1 MSERTGDPAARG
13 SGRPDASAGSPVWHE
28 VSDAIWLA
36 AQMNAAALAADEGGP
51 AALRPPREAPGRS
64 AGGESSGA
72 DRAGPP
78 EGDGLDGPSRD
89 SPAGTGQATPPSATR
104 TPRAPGSGTSPSDGP
119 PDPWPRQATGLNGHA
134 GPARLL
140 LPVRRDPFAGVRPL
154 ADRRRLEQ
162 ALRPFKRAVE
172 SRRGEVEL
180 DAEAT
185 AVRAV
190 QDGLWLPQTRP
201 VPERW
206 LDLDVVVDD
215 GRLAALNRP
224 TTDRFIDCLGAV
236 GAFRMIRTHL
246 LDTDT
251 GETCPL
257 ALREPG
263 PLAAARPAEGL
274 TSRGRRDRRLIF
286 VLTDGIGDAWHSGAA
301 QRLLARWGRQA
312 PIVVINLLARRQWRR
327 TGLTTRPAKLYAAGP
342 AIANR
347 LYRARYPAA
356 PFGGDPGTGA
366 RHADGSHVHVP
377 VIELDPGQLA
387 GWAGFAAAR
396 RGDWYGAVAVCGAPP
411 ESTRAPD
418 TAETEEA
425 SSTDESATEIVRRF
439 RAAVSPTVYA
449 LAVHLA
455 AAPLNAPV
463 MRLVQRTMLPES
475 RPSDLVELVGSGLLH
490 RVGPEPG
497 PAADAR
503 DEVVFDFA
511 PGVRDELL
519 AGGRR
524 SDTTRVLTTVALHLG
539 DRIAGLRDLAG
550 MVTAPERGEMP
561 ELTRELVPFAV
572 PVLHVFR
579 ALAGPYLRPARALD
593 AKLHD
598 KVDHYYGKMQDR
610 QDRAAGEAGRT
621 GSMQSLDIA
630 ALDALTGPEDIVRAP
645 HLGVGVTV
653 RDIPEKVGRKA
664 DEPPPVWGNVP
675 PQNISF
681 TGREELLEQLHER
694 LSQGTTAVLPQALH
708 GMGGVGKSQ
717 IAIEYVYRHMADY
730 DVIWWI
736 RSERP
741 GQIQQDLAEL
751 AAELD
756 LPVSQEVNV
765 AVPAVR
771 EALRLGRPYR
781 NWLLV
786 FDNAEELPDV
796 RDFFPTNGPG
806 KILVTSRNQEWTKVA
821 NSLEVDVFAR
831 EESKALLRLRG
842 PELADAEADELAEVL
857 GDLPLAIAQAGV
869 WLAETGM
876 PVDEYLQLFR
886 EKHEKATEL
895 LADAALVANELPVAA
910 AWNVSLDRLRT
921 SDPAALQL
929 LQVCAFFAPE
939 PISLRMLSGA
949 RNVDGPRELIEA
961 LGDPVRRGRA
971 IRAINRYALARISHK
986 HNTIML
992 HRLVQR
998 VLVGQIPPGEAEELR
1013 RCGYQLMAN
1022 FDPRDPALPANWRRY
1037 ADLLPH
1043 VHYSGIVGFDDPWTR
1058 RLVLNEIDFLFQWGD
1073 HRGFLELAETAVKT
1087 WTETLGEGNEQVQE
1101 AMLHL
1106 GRALRLQGRFEEAYG
1121 HHVRVRDLRAEEH
1134 GADDERTIEAQR
1146 FVTADLRYLG
1156 QFQQALEYDK
1166 RSFEALRRM
1175 YGEDDPITLQQAH
1188 LYAISL
1194 RLNGD
1199 FRAACDLD
1207 RQTYRH
1213 LMNIFG
1219 ENHGR
1224 TLSSLAAIAVDEMEL
1239 GHFDVAR
1246 DLTRQ
1251 NAQRLE
1257 SAFGSS
1263 FAGLAESLTAFSVME
1278 RKAGDHERALDL
1290 STEALERYNER
1301 YGGYHPGSISAAL
1314 NHAVNLRQVGRLGDS
1329 IHLARVTAQ
1338 NFLRMFGPDH
1348 PNTPSAN
1355 INLAVALR
1363 LNGQLEEAKKLD
1375 ETALDVLA
1383 RVLGVDH
1390 PRSIVCAIN
1399 LASDHY
1405 AIGNVHEAMERDRE
1419 TLERAHRVLGE
1430 EHPTALACMFNLG
1443 LDLRAMGE
1451 EQEADVLA
1459 ARAIDGMRRVHG
1471 PQHAATTAAQEGVRA
1486 DCDIYPIPV

>member
-1 MSERTGDPAARG
+1 MIRICPIRAPVFGRALTTAGAACACG
-13 SGRPDASAGSPVWHE
+13 
-28 VSDAIWLA
+28 
-36 AQMNAAALAADEGGP
+36 
-51 AALRPPREAPGRS
+51 
-64 AGGESSGA
+64 
-72 DRAGPP
+72 
-78 EGDGLDGPSRD
+78 
-89 SPAGTGQATPPSATR
+89 
-104 TPRAPGSGTSPSDGP
+104 TPRAGAP
-119 PDPWPRQATGLNGHA
+119 PPATVNSWPAPAGGAPAPRRQPAPERNGHA
-134 GPARLL
+134 VPAPFLFS
-140 LPVRRDPFAGVRPL
+140 VRSDPFAGVRPL

-162 ALRPFKRAVE
+162 ALRPFKRAVA

-180 DAEAT
+180 DDEAT
-185 AVRAV
+185 ATRAA
-190 QDGLWLPQTRP
+190 QDELWLPQTRP
-201 VPERW
+201 VRERW

-224 TTDRFIDCLGAV
+224 TTDRFIDCLGSV
-236 GAFRMIRTHL
+236 GAFRTIRTHL
-246 LDTDT
+246 LDTDI
-251 GETCPL
+251 GETGTL

-263 PLAAARPAEGL
+263 PLATVHAAAGL
-274 TSRGRRDRRLIF
+274 ACRGGRDRRLIF
-286 VLTDGIGDAWHSGAA
+286 VLTDGIGDAWHTGAA
-301 QRLLARWGRQA
+301 QRLLAEWGRHA
-312 PIVVINLLARRQWRR
+312 PVVVINLLARRQWRR
-327 TGLTTRPAKLYAAGP
+327 TGLATRPAKLYAAGP
-342 AIANR
+342 AVANHR
-347 LYRARYPAA
+347 YRVRYPAT
-356 PFGGDPGTGA
+356 PFGGDPETAA
-366 RHADGSHVHVP
+366 RDADTAHVHVP
-377 VIELDPGQLA
+377 VIELHPGRLA
-387 GWAGFAAAR
+387 GWARFAAAHH
-396 RGDWYGAVAVCGAPP
+396 GGWYGAVAVCGAAVEAARPP
-411 ESTRAPD
+411 DPEDDGDAAP
-418 TAETEEA
+418 AA
-425 SSTDESATEIVRRF
+425 ESASEIVRRF

-463 MRLVQRTMLPES
+463 MRLVQRTMLPDS

-490 RVGPEPG
+490 RVGPDRG
-497 PAADAR
+497 AAAEAR

-519 AGGRR
+519 ASGRR
-524 SDTTRVLTTVALHLG
+524 SDTTRVLTTVARHLG
-539 DRIAGLRDLAG
+539 DRISGLHELAGL
-550 MVTAPERGEMP
+550 VTAPERGELP
-561 ELTRELVPFAV
+561 ELTAELVPFAM
-572 PVLHVFR
+572 PALHVFK
-579 ALAGPYLRPARALD
+579 ALAGPYLRPARELD
-593 AKLHD
+593 AKLNRNNYLD
-598 KVDHYYGKMQDR
+598 PDIDVRD
-610 QDRAAGEAGRT
+610 AGRT

-630 ALDALTGPEDIVRAP
+630 ALEELTGPTETVKDAP

-653 RDIPEKVGRKA
+653 RNIPEKTGRRPG
-664 DEPPPVWGNVP
+664 EPPPVWGNVP

-694 LSQGTTAVLPQALH
+694 LSLGTTAVLPQALH

-730 DVIWWI
+730 DVIWWV

-741 GQIQQDLAEL
+741 GQIQQDLTEL

-786 FDNAEELPDV
+786 FDNAEELQDV

-806 KILVTSRNQEWTKVA
+806 KILVTSRNQDWTKVA
-821 NSLEVDVFAR
+821 NALEVDVFAR

-886 EKHEKATEL
+886 EKHEKAAEL

-939 PISLRMLSGA
+939 PISLRMLAGS
-949 RNVDGPRELIEA
+949 RNVDGPPELVDA
-961 LGDPVRRGRA
+961 LGDPVKRGRA

-998 VLVGQIPPGEAEELR
+998 VLVGQIPAGEAEELR

-1022 FDPRDPALPANWRRY
+1022 FDPRDPVVPVNWRRY

-1058 RLVLNEIDFLFQWGD
+1058 RLVLNEIDFLYQWGD
-1073 HRGFLELAETAVKT
+1073 HRGFLELSETAVKT
-1087 WTETLGEGNEQVQE
+1087 WTQLLGDGNEQTQE

-1106 GRALRLQGRFEEAYG
+1106 GRALRLHGRFEEAYG
-1121 HHVRVRDLRAEEH
+1121 THIRVRDIRAEEH
-1134 GADDERTIEAQR
+1134 GIDDERTIEAQR
-1146 FVTADLRYLG
+1146 FVTTDLRYMG
-1156 QFQQALEYDK
+1156 HFKQALEHDK
-1166 RSFEALRRM
+1166 RSYETLRRM
-1175 YGEDDPITLQQAH
+1175 YGDDDPITLEQAH

-1199 FRAACDLD
+1199 FQTACDLD
-1207 RQTYRH
+1207 RKTYGH
-1213 LMNIFG
+1213 LMNVLG
-1219 ENHGR
+1219 ENHIR

-1239 GHFDVAR
+1239 GHFDEAR
-1246 DLTRQ
+1246 ELTRQ
-1251 NAQRLE
+1251 NSQGIE

-1263 FAGLAESLTAFSVME
+1263 FAGLAESLTSFSVME
-1278 RKAGDHERALDL
+1278 RKAGDHQRALEL

-1301 YGGYHPGSISAAL
+1301 FGEYHPGSISAAL
-1314 NHAVNLRQVGRLGDS
+1314 NHAVNLRQAGRLDDS
-1329 IHLARVTAQ
+1329 IRLARVTAK
-1338 NFLRMFGPDH
+1338 NFLRMFGPEH
-1348 PNTPSAN
+1348 PNTPTAN

-1363 LNGQLEEAKKLD
+1363 LNGRLEEARKLD
-1375 ETALDVLA
+1375 ETALDVLT
-1383 RVLGVDH
+1383 RVLGAEH

-1405 AIGNVHEAMERDRE
+1405 ALGNFQEAVELDRKA
-1419 TLERAHRVLGE
+1419 LEQARHVLGE
-1430 EHPTALACMFNLG
+1430 EHPTMLACMLNLG
-1443 LDLRAMGE
+1443 LDLRALGE
-1451 EQEADVLA
+1451 DQEADELTA
-1459 ARAIDGMRRVHG
+1459 NAIDGMRRVHG
-1471 PQHAATTAAQEGVRA
+1471 PQHPATMAAREGLRA

>member
-13 SGRPDASAGSPVWHE
+13 AGRPDAPAGPPLWHQ

-36 AQMNAAALAADEGGP
+36 AQMNAAALAAGREGDP
-51 AALRPPREAPGRS
+51 AAARAPRAEQRRS
-64 AGGESSGA
+64 ANGASSSA
-72 DRAGPP
+72 DRAEPP
-78 EGDGLDGPSRD
+78 EGDGPDGVSRD
-89 SPAGTGQATPPSATR
+89 SSPGAGQAT
-104 TPRAPGSGTSPSDGP
+104 APGAAGTPPALGTSRGEGP
-119 PDPWPRQATGLNGHA
+119 PDPAPHRAGMNGHA
-134 GPARLL
+134 APPRLL
-140 LPVRRDPFAGVRPL
+140 FPVRSDPFAGVRPL
-154 ADRRRLEQ
+154 TDRRRLEQ

-180 DAEAT
+180 DDEAT
-185 AVRAV
+185 AVRAAE
-190 QDGLWLPQTRP
+190 DGLWLPQTRP

-236 GAFRMIRTHL
+236 GAFGMIRTHL

-251 GETCPL
+251 GESGPL
-257 ALREPG
+257 ALRETG
-263 PLAAARPAEGL
+263 PLAAARAAEGL

-327 TGLTTRPAKLYAAGP
+327 TGLTTRPAKLYAARP

-356 PFGGDPGTGA
+356 PLLGDPA
-366 RHADGSHVHVP
+366 AAPRHADRSHVHVP

-411 ESTRAPD
+411 EPSWAPD
-418 TAETEEA
+418 AADIEEA
-425 SSTDESATEIVRRF
+425 PPSEASASEIVRRF

-497 PAADAR
+497 PGADAR

-524 SDTTRVLTTVALHLG
+524 SDTTRVLTTVARHLG

-550 MVTAPERGEMP
+550 LVTAPERGEMP
-561 ELTRELVPFAV
+561 ELTAELVPFAL

-579 ALAGPYLRPARALD
+579 ALAGPYLRPAKALD
-593 AKLHD
+593 AELH
-598 KVDHYYGKMQDR
+598 GKIDPLYERIQA
-610 QDRAAGEAGRT
+610 RAVRDAGRT

-630 ALDALTGPEDIVRAP
+630 ALDALTRPEDIVKAP

-694 LSQGTTAVLPQALH
+694 LSEGTTAVLPQALH

-786 FDNAEELPDV
+786 FDNAEELQDV

-821 NSLEVDVFAR
+821 SSLEVDVFAR

-949 RNVDGPRELIEA
+949 RNVDGPPELIEA

-1043 VHYSGIVGFDDPWTR
+1043 VHYSGVVGFDDPWTR

-1087 WTETLGEGNEQVQE
+1087 WKETLGEGNEQVQE

-1121 HHVRVRDLRAEEH
+1121 HHLRVRDLRAEEH

-1156 QFQQALEYDK
+1156 QFHQALEYDR

-1175 YGEDDPITLQQAH
+1175 YGEDDPTTLQQAH

-1213 LMNIFG
+1213 LINIFG

-1246 DLTRQ
+1246 ELTRQ

-1257 SAFGSS
+1257 AAFGSS
-1263 FAGLAESLTAFSVME
+1263 FAGLAESLTALSVME
-1278 RKAGDHERALDL
+1278 RKAGDHERALAL

-1301 YGGYHPGSISAAL
+1301 YGQYHPGSISAAL

-1329 IHLARVTAQ
+1329 IRLARITAQ
-1338 NFLRMFGPDH
+1338 NFLQMFGPDH

-1375 ETALDVLA
+1375 ETALEVLT
-1383 RVLGVDH
+1383 RVLEIDH
-1390 PRSIVCAIN
+1390 PRSIVGAIN

-1405 AIGNVHEAMERDRE
+1405 AVGNFQEAMERDRE
-1419 TLERAHRVLGE
+1419 TLERAQRVLGE
-1430 EHPTALACMFNLG
+1430 EHPTSLACMLNLG
-1443 LDLRAMGE
+1443 LDLRAMEE
-1451 EQEADVLA
+1451 EQEADTLTE
-1459 ARAIDGMRRVHG
+1459 RAIDGMRRVHG
-1471 PQHAATTAAQEGVRA
+1471 PQHPATMAAQEGSRA

>member
-1 MSERTGDPAARG
+1 MSERTGDPAAG
-13 SGRPDASAGSPVWHE
+13 GAGRSDAPAGPPVWHE

-36 AQMNAAALAADEGGP
+36 AQMNAAAVAADRGGDTARRRAPRAESRRPESAGP
-51 AALRPPREAPGRS
+51 AGTDSEW
-64 AGGESSGA
+64 
-72 DRAGPP
+72 PP

-89 SPAGTGQATPPSATR
+89 PSTDTAQATPPSAIR
-104 TPRAPGSGTSPSDGP
+104 TPSAGTLRGDGP
-119 PDPWPRQATGLNGHA
+119 PGPGPRQAPGLNGHA
-134 GPARLL
+134 APTRLL
-140 LPVRRDPFAGVRPL
+140 FPVRSDPFAGVRPL
-154 ADRRRLEQ
+154 AERRRLEQ
-162 ALRPFKRAVE
+162 ALRPFKRSVE
-172 SRRGEVEL
+172 SRRGDVEL
-180 DAEAT
+180 DDEAT
-185 AVRAV
+185 AIRAA

-224 TTDRFIDCLGAV
+224 TTARFIDCLGAV

-251 GETCPL
+251 GEAGPL

-263 PLAAARPAEGL
+263 PLAPAHPAAGL
-274 TSRGRRDRRLIF
+274 ISRGLPDRRLIF
-286 VLTDGIGDAWHSGAA
+286 VLTDGIADAWHSGAA
-301 QRLLARWGRQA
+301 QRLLARWGRHA

-327 TGLTTRPAKLYAAGP
+327 TGLATRPAKLYAAGP
-342 AIANR
+342 AIANGR
-347 LYRARYPAA
+347 YGVRYPSA
-356 PFGGDPGTGA
+356 PLADPGAGA
-366 RHADGSHVHVP
+366 PHADRSHVHVP

-411 ESTRAPD
+411 DLSRAPE
-418 TAETEEA
+418 TAHDEGAAPAEA
-425 SSTDESATEIVRRF
+425 SASEIVRRF

-524 SDTTRVLTTVALHLG
+524 SDTTRVLTTVARHLG
-539 DRIAGLRDLAG
+539 DRVAGLRDLAG
-550 MVTAPERGEMP
+550 LVTAPERGEMP
-561 ELTRELVPFAV
+561 ELTAELVPFAL

-579 ALAGPYLRPARALD
+579 ALAGPYLRPAKALD
-593 AKLHD
+593 AELHGKID
-598 KVDHYYGKMQDR
+598 PSYGRIQARVVRD
-610 QDRAAGEAGRT
+610 AGRT

-630 ALDALTGPEDIVRAP
+630 ALDAITRPEDIVKAP

-694 LSQGTTAVLPQALH
+694 LSEGTTAVLPQALH

-786 FDNAEELPDV
+786 FDNAEELQDV

-821 NSLEVDVFAR
+821 SSLEVDVFAR

-949 RNVDGPRELIEA
+949 RNVDGPPELIEA

-998 VLVGQIPPGEAEELR
+998 VLVGQIPPAEAEELR

-1043 VHYSGIVGFDDPWTR
+1043 VHYSGVVGFDDPWTR

-1087 WTETLGEGNEQVQE
+1087 WTEMLGEGNEQVQE

-1121 HHVRVRDLRAEEH
+1121 HHLRVRDLRAEEH

-1156 QFQQALEYDK
+1156 QFQQALEYDR

-1175 YGEDDPITLQQAH
+1175 YGEDDPTTLQQAH

-1213 LMNIFG
+1213 LINIFG

-1246 DLTRQ
+1246 ELTRQ

-1278 RKAGDHERALDL
+1278 RKAGDHERALAL

-1314 NHAVNLRQVGRLGDS
+1314 NHAVNLRQVGRLADS

-1375 ETALDVLA
+1375 EAALEVLT
-1383 RVLGVDH
+1383 RVLGIDH
-1390 PRSIVCAIN
+1390 PRSIVGAIN

-1405 AIGNVHEAMERDRE
+1405 AIGNFHDAMEKDRE
-1419 TLERAHRVLGE
+1419 TLERVQRVLGE
-1430 EHPTALACMFNLG
+1430 EHPTALACMLNLG
-1443 LDLRAMGE
+1443 LDLRAMSE
-1451 EQEADVLA
+1451 EQEADALTA
-1459 ARAIDGMRRVHG
+1459 QAIDGMRRVHG
-1471 PQHAATTAAQEGVRA
+1471 PQHPATVAAQEGVRA

>member
-1 MSERTGDPAARG
+1 MSERTGHPAAG
-13 SGRPDASAGSPVWHE
+13 DAARSDAPAGPPVWHE

-36 AQMNAAALAADEGGP
+36 AQMNEAAVAADRVGDP
-51 AALRPPREAPGRS
+51 ARGRAPRTEPRRTASTEPVRT
-64 AGGESSGA
+64 ARE
-72 DRAGPP
+72 GPP
-78 EGDGLDGPSRD
+78 QDEGLDGTSRD
-89 SPAGTGQATPPSATR
+89 SPAGPVQATPPSMIR
-104 TPRAPGSGTSPSDGP
+104 TSPAGTVRGDGP
-119 PDPWPRQATGLNGHA
+119 PASGPRLNGITA
-134 GPARLL
+134 PTRLL
-140 LPVRRDPFAGVRPL
+140 LPVRSDPFAGVRPL
-154 ADRRRLEQ
+154 TDRRRLEQ
-162 ALRPFKRAVE
+162 ALRPFKRSVE

-180 DAEAT
+180 DDEAT
-185 AVRAV
+185 AIRAV

-224 TTDRFIDCLGAV
+224 TTARFIDCLGAV

-246 LDTDT
+246 LDTD
-251 GETCPL
+251 GGGGGPL

-263 PLAAARPAEGL
+263 PLAPAHPAAGL
-274 TSRGRRDRRLIF
+274 TSRGLPDRRLIF
-286 VLTDGIGDAWHSGAA
+286 VLTDGIADAWHSGAA
-301 QRLLARWGRQA
+301 QRLLARWGRHA

-327 TGLTTRPAKLYAAGP
+327 TGLATRPARLYAAGP
-342 AIANR
+342 AIANG
-347 LYRARYPAA
+347 LYRVRYPSA
-356 PFGGDPGTGA
+356 PLADPGAGA
-366 RHADGSHVHVP
+366 PHADRSHVHVP

-396 RGDWYGAVAVCGAPP
+396 RGDWYGAVAVCGVSPDP
-411 ESTRAPD
+411 SRAPE
-418 TAETEEA
+418 TAHDEDAAPAEA
-425 SSTDESATEIVRRF
+425 SASEIVRRF

-497 PAADAR
+497 PAADAQ

-524 SDTTRVLTTVALHLG
+524 SDTTRVLTTVARHLG
-539 DRIAGLRDLAG
+539 DRVAGLRDLAG
-550 MVTAPERGEMP
+550 LVTAPERGEIP
-561 ELTRELVPFAV
+561 ELTAELVPFAV
-572 PVLHVFR
+572 PVLHVFQ
-579 ALAGPYLRPARALD
+579 ALAGPYLRPAKALD
-593 AKLHD
+593 AELNA
-598 KVDHYYGKMQDR
+598 KVDHFYGR
-610 QDRAAGEAGRT
+610 TQDRAVRDAGRT

-630 ALDALTGPEDIVRAP
+630 ALDALTTPGDIVKAP

-664 DEPPPVWGNVP
+664 GEPPPVWGNVP

-730 DVIWWI
+730 DVIWWV

-786 FDNAEELPDV
+786 FDNAEELQDV

-842 PELADAEADELAEVL
+842 PELADPEADELAEVL

-895 LADAALVANELPVAA
+895 LADAALMANELPVAA

-971 IRAINRYALARISHK
+971 IRAINRYALAKISHK

-998 VLVGQIPPGEAEELR
+998 VLVGQIPPEEAEELR

-1087 WTETLGEGNEQVQE
+1087 WTETLGEGNEQLQE

-1106 GRALRLQGRFEEAYG
+1106 GRALRLHGRFQEAYS
-1121 HHVRVRDLRAEEH
+1121 HHLRVRDLRAEAH
-1134 GADDERTIEAQR
+1134 GVDDERTIEAQR
-1146 FVTADLRYLG
+1146 FVTVDLRYLG
-1156 QFQQALEYDK
+1156 QFQQALDDDK

-1175 YGEDDPITLQQAH
+1175 YGEDDPTTLQQAH

-1194 RLNGD
+1194 RLNGAIQ
-1199 FRAACDLD
+1199 AACDLD

-1213 LMNIFG
+1213 LINIFG
-1219 ENHGR
+1219 ENHSR

-1246 DLTRQ
+1246 ELTRQ
-1251 NAQRLE
+1251 HAQRLE

-1263 FAGLAESLTAFSVME
+1263 FAGLAESLTSFSVME

-1355 INLAVALR
+1355 VNLAVALR

-1375 ETALDVLA
+1375 EAALEVLT
-1383 RVLGVDH
+1383 RVLDVDH

-1405 AIGNVHEAMERDRE
+1405 AIGNFHEAMERDRN
-1419 TLERAHRVLGE
+1419 TLERAQRVLGE
-1430 EHPTALACMFNLG
+1430 EHPTALACLFNLG

-1451 EQEADVLA
+1451 EQEADALT

-1471 PQHAATTAAQEGVRA
+1471 PQHPATMAAQEGIRA

>member
-1 MSERTGDPAARG
+1 MSDRFGDPAARG
-13 SGRPDASAGSPVWHE
+13 TGRSGGPAGRPVWHE
-28 VSDAIWLA
+28 VSDVIWLA
-36 AQMNAAALAADEGGP
+36 AQMSAAERAARREDDP
-51 AALRPPREAPGRS
+51 AEPRAPRADHRRP
-64 AGGESSGA
+64 AGGGSSGA
-72 DRAGPP
+72 DRAKPS
-78 EGDGLDGPSRD
+78 EADGPDEASRGFSAD
-89 SPAGTGQATPPSATR
+89 VGAATGAPSPVQPA
-104 TPRAPGSGTSPSDGP
+104 TPRAGDPPRLRPLRPPEQNGQAQPPSSSLSA
-119 PDPWPRQATGLNGHA
+119 WIA
-134 GPARLL
+134 
-140 LPVRRDPFAGVRPL
+140 PFAEVRPL
-154 ADRRRLEQ
+154 TDRRRLEQ
-162 ALRPFKRAVE
+162 AFRPFKRTVA

-180 DAEAT
+180 DDEPTAT
-185 AVRAV
+185 RAA

-224 TTDRFIDCLGAV
+224 TTDRFLDCLGAV
-236 GAFRMIRTHL
+236 GAFRIIRAHL
-246 LDTDT
+246 LDTDG
-251 GETCPL
+251 GETGAL
-257 ALREPG
+257 TLREPG
-263 PLAAARPAEGL
+263 PLATTHAAAGL
-274 TSRGRRDRRLIF
+274 TLRGRRDRRLVL

-301 QRLLARWGRQA
+301 QRLLAHWGGQA
-312 PIVVINLLARRQWRR
+312 PVVLINLLTRRQWRR
-327 TGLTTRPAKLYAAGP
+327 TGLATRAANLFTPGP
-342 AIANR
+342 AVANR
-347 LYRARYPAA
+347 FYRVRYPAA
-356 PFGGDPGTGA
+356 PFGGDPDA
-366 RHADGSHVHVP
+366 APEPANRSHVHVP
-377 VIELDPGQLA
+377 VVELDAGQLA
-387 GWAGFAAAR
+387 GWAGFATAR
-396 RGDWYGAVAVCGAPP
+396 RGDWYGAVAVCGDPHEPSRISDPAFVDDAMSAESPP
-411 ESTRAPD
+411 P
-418 TAETEEA
+418 
-425 SSTDESATEIVRRF
+425 EIVRRF

-475 RPSDLVELVGSGLLH
+475 RASDLVELVGSGLLN
-490 RVGPEPG
+490 RVAPERG
-497 PAADAR
+497 PAADAG

-519 AGGRR
+519 AGGLR
-524 SDTTRVLTTVALHLG
+524 SDTTRVLTTVAGYLA
-539 DRIAGLRDLAG
+539 DRVTGLRDLSKLIT
-550 MVTAPERGEMP
+550 VPERIDIP
-561 ELTRELVPFAV
+561 ELTDELLPFV
-572 PVLHVFR
+572 LPVLHVLK
-579 ALAGPYLRPARALD
+579 ALGGPYRRPADALD
-593 AKLHD
+593 AKLR
-598 KVDHYYGKMQDR
+598 GKTAHFSGKGPDGIAR
-610 QDRAAGEAGRT
+610 DAGMT
-621 GSMQSLDIA
+621 GSMQSSLEIA
-630 ALDALTGPEDIVRAP
+630 ALDEQLTGPEDIIKAP

-653 RDIPEKVGRKA
+653 RDIPEKAGRKA
-664 DEPPPVWGNVP
+664 NEPPPVWGNVP

-694 LSQGTTAVLPQALH
+694 LSLGTTAVLPQALH

-786 FDNAEELPDV
+786 FDNAEELQDV

-806 KILVTSRNQEWTKVA
+806 KILVTSRNQDWTKIA
-821 NSLEVDVFAR
+821 KSLEVDVFAR

-842 PELADAEADELAEVL
+842 PDLADAKADELAEVL

-886 EKHEKATEL
+886 EKHEKAAEL

-939 PISLRMLSGA
+939 PISLQMLSGA
-949 RNVDGPRELIEA
+949 RNVEGPPELVEA
-961 LGDPVRRGRA
+961 LGDPIKRGRA

-986 HNTIML
+986 DNTIML

-998 VLVGQIPPGEAEELR
+998 VLVGQIPAGEDVELR
-1013 RCGYQLMAN
+1013 RCGYQLMTN
-1022 FDPRDPALPANWRRY
+1022 FDPRDPTVPANWRRY

-1043 VHYSGIVGFDDPWTR
+1043 VHYSGVVAFDDPWTR

-1073 HRGFLELAETAVKT
+1073 HRGFLELAKTAVKI
-1087 WTETLGEGNEQVQE
+1087 WTETLGEGNEQTQE
-1101 AMLHL
+1101 ALLHL
-1106 GRALRLQGRFEEAYG
+1106 GRALRLRGRFQEAYDN
-1121 HHVRVRDLRAEEH
+1121 HVRVRDLRAEEH
-1134 GADDERTIEAQR
+1134 GMDDERTIEAQR
-1146 FVTADLRYLG
+1146 FVSGDLRYMG
-1156 QFQQALEYDK
+1156 QFKQALEHDK
-1166 RSFEALRRM
+1166 RSYEALRRM

-1199 FRAACDLD
+1199 FRTARDID

-1213 LMNIFG
+1213 LVVVFG

-1224 TLSSLAAIAVDEMEL
+1224 ALSSLAAIAVDEMEL
-1239 GHFDVAR
+1239 GHFDEAR
-1246 DLTRQ
+1246 ELTRQ

-1263 FAGLAESLTAFSVME
+1263 YAGLAESLTAFSVME
-1278 RKAGDHERALDL
+1278 RKAGEHERALDL
-1290 STEALERYNER
+1290 STEALERYNEQF
-1301 YGGYHPGSISAAL
+1301 GSYHPGSISAAL
-1314 NHAVNLRQVGRLGDS
+1314 NHAVNLRQVGRLDDS
-1329 IHLARVTAQ
+1329 IKLARVTAR
-1338 NFLRMFGPDH
+1338 NFLKMFGPDH
-1348 PNTPSAN
+1348 PNTPTAN
-1355 INLAVALR
+1355 VNLAVALR
-1363 LNGQLEEAKKLD
+1363 LNGQIDEARKLD
-1375 ETALDVLA
+1375 EAALDTLSK
-1383 RVLGVDH
+1383 VLGLDH
-1390 PRSIVCAIN
+1390 PRAIVCAIN

-1405 AIGNVHEAMERDRE
+1405 TVGDFQEAMERDRR

-1443 LDLRAMGE
+1443 LDLRGLE
-1451 EQEADVLA
+1451 EVPEADELTE
-1459 ARAIDGMRRVHG
+1459 RAIDSMRRVHG
-1471 PQHAATTAAQEGVRA
+1471 PKHPATTSAREGVRA

>member
-1 MSERTGDPAARG
+1 MSDRIGDAAERGE
-13 SGRPDASAGSPVWHE
+13 GRPGAPASLPVWHQL
-28 VSDAIWLA
+28 SDAVWLA
-36 AQMNAAALAADEGGP
+36 AQMNAAEREAGNAVR
-51 AALRPPREAPGRS
+51 RPPRTGARPPT
-64 AGGESSGA
+64 GESPGA
-72 DRAGPP
+72 DRARSPG
-78 EGDGLDGPSRD
+78 GDDRDEADRDEASRGSSSRARSGAPST
-89 SPAGTGQATPPSATR
+89 AG
-104 TPRAPGSGTSPSDGP
+104 GTSPAAHSRFSRAGGP
-119 PDPWPRQATGLNGHA
+119 LDPLPRRALQRNGHA
-134 GPARLL
+134 VPVPYLL
-140 LPVRRDPFAGVRPL
+140 SGRSDPFAGVRPL
-154 ADRRRLEQ
+154 ADRRLLER
-162 ALRPFKRAVE
+162 ALRPFKRAVA

-180 DAEAT
+180 DDEAT
-185 AVRAV
+185 AIRAA

-206 LDLDVVVDD
+206 LDLDVVVDN

-224 TTDRFIDCLGAV
+224 TTGRFIDCLESV
-236 GAFRMIRTHL
+236 GAFRVVRTHL

-251 GETCPL
+251 GEDGTL
-257 ALREPG
+257 ELRASG
-263 PLAAARPAEGL
+263 PMAAARAATGL
-274 TSRGRRDRRLIF
+274 SHQGCHGRQLIF

-301 QRLLARWGRQA
+301 QRLLARWGRDT
-312 PIVVINLLARRQWRR
+312 PIVLINLLARRQWRR
-327 TGLTTRPAKLYAAGP
+327 TGLLTRPAKLYTAGP
-342 AIANR
+342 AIANH
-347 LYRARYPAA
+347 LYRVRYPAA
-356 PFGGDPGTGA
+356 PFGGDPEIAA
-366 RHADGSHVHVP
+366 RRAERSHVHVP

-396 RGDWYGAVAVCGAPP
+396 RSDWYGAVAVCGAAP
-411 ESTRAPD
+411 EPALAPD
-418 TAETEEA
+418 PADGDDILSEA
-425 SSTDESATEIVRRF
+425 SAPEIVRRF

-455 AAPLNAPV
+455 AAPLNTPV

-490 RVGPEPG
+490 RLGPEPG
-497 PAADAR
+497 QAADAR
-503 DEVVFDFA
+503 DEVVYDFT

-524 SDTTRVLTTVALHLG
+524 SDTTRVVITVARHLG
-539 DRIAGLRDLAG
+539 DRIAGLHDLARL
-550 MVTAPERGEMP
+550 VTAPEQGEIP
-561 ELTRELVPFAV
+561 ELTAELAPFAV
-572 PVLHVFR
+572 PVVHVFK
-579 ALAGPYLRPARALD
+579 ALAGPYLRPARELD
-593 AKLHD
+593 AKLH
-598 KVDHYYGKMQDR
+598 GKLGHDSTKRPDR
-610 QDRAAGEAGRT
+610 VRDAGRT
-621 GSMQSLDIA
+621 GSMQSLDITD
-630 ALDALTGPEDIVRAP
+630 LDRLTGPEDLVKAP
-645 HLGVGVTV
+645 HLGVGVIV
-653 RDIPEKVGRKA
+653 RDIPEKNGRKA
-664 DEPPPVWGNVP
+664 NEPPPVWGNVP
-675 PQNISF
+675 PQNINF

-694 LSQGTTAVLPQALH
+694 LSLGTTAAVLPQALH

-717 IAIEYVYRHMADY
+717 IAIEYVYRHMAEY

-736 RSERP
+736 RSERS

-786 FDNAEELPDV
+786 FDNAEELQDV
-796 RDFFPTNGPG
+796 QGFFPTNGPG
-806 KILVTSRNQEWTKVA
+806 KILITSRNQDWTKVA

-842 PELADAEADELAEVL
+842 PELADDEADELADVL

-886 EKHEKATEL
+886 EKHEKAAEL
-895 LADAALVANELPVAA
+895 LADTALVANELPVAA

-939 PISLRMLSGA
+939 PISLGMLSGA
-949 RNVDGPRELIEA
+949 RNVDGPTELVEA

-971 IRAINRYALARISHK
+971 IRAIHRYALARISHK

-998 VLVGQIPPGEAEELR
+998 VLVGQIPAGEAEELR

-1022 FDPRDPALPANWRRY
+1022 FDPRDPTVPDNWRRY

-1043 VHYSGIVGFDDPWTR
+1043 VHYSGIIGFDDPWTR

-1087 WTETLGEGNEQVQE
+1087 WSESLGESNEQTQE

-1106 GRALRLQGRFEEAYG
+1106 GRALRLQGRFEEAYAN
-1121 HHVRVRDLRAEEH
+1121 HVRVRDLRAEEH
-1134 GADDERTIEAQR
+1134 GVDDERTIEAQR
-1146 FVTADLRYLG
+1146 FVTADLRYMG
-1156 QFQQALEYDK
+1156 EFKRALEYDK
-1166 RSFEALRRM
+1166 RSFETLRRM

-1194 RLNGD
+1194 RLNGE
-1199 FRAACDLD
+1199 FRSARDLD

-1213 LMNIFG
+1213 LLNVFG
-1219 ENHGR
+1219 ENHTR
-1224 TLSSLAAIAVDEMEL
+1224 TLSSLAAIAVDEMEM
-1239 GHFDVAR
+1239 GNFDEAR
-1246 DLTRQ
+1246 ELTRQ

-1257 SAFGSS
+1257 TVFGSS

-1278 RKAGDHERALDL
+1278 RKAGEHERALDL
-1290 STEALERYNER
+1290 STEALERYNEQFGE
-1301 YGGYHPGSISAAL
+1301 YNPGSISAAL
-1314 NHAVNLRQVGRLGDS
+1314 NHAVNLRQVGRLADS
-1329 IHLARVTAQ
+1329 IELARVTAQ
-1338 NFLRMFGPDH
+1338 NFLQMFGPDH
-1348 PNTPSAN
+1348 PNTPTAN

-1375 ETALDVLA
+1375 ETALDVLT
-1383 RVLGVDH
+1383 RVLGLDH

-1399 LASDHY
+1399 LASDGY
-1405 AIGNVHEAMERDRE
+1405 AIGNFQEAMERDRG
-1419 TLERAHRVLGE
+1419 TLERARRVLGD
-1430 EHPTALACMFNLG
+1430 EHPTTLACMFNLG
-1443 LDLRAMGE
+1443 LDLRALGE
-1451 EQEADVLA
+1451 EEEADELTT
-1459 ARAIDGMRRVHG
+1459 RTIDGMRRVHG
-1471 PQHAATTAAQEGVRA
+1471 PQHPATTAAREGIRA

>member
-1 MSERTGDPAARG
+1 MAQGAGRSDAPAG
-13 SGRPDASAGSPVWHE
+13 PPVWHE

-36 AQMNAAALAADEGGP
+36 AQMNAAALAAGREDGD
-51 AALRPPREAPGRS
+51 AARHAPRAERPRAPG
-64 AGGESSGA
+64 GGSPDA
-72 DRAGPP
+72 DRAGPA
-78 EGDGLDGPSRD
+78 EGDARNGASRD
-89 SPAGTGQATPPSATR
+89 TSGRTGPPTPPATR
-104 TPRAPGSGTSPSDGP
+104 NGVTAGP
-119 PDPWPRQATGLNGHA
+119 PVPRPHRGPGRNGHGA
-134 GPARLL
+134 PA
-140 LPVRRDPFAGVRPL
+140 PFPFSVRSDPFTGVRPL

-162 ALRPFKRAVE
+162 ALRPFKRAVA
-172 SRRGEVEL
+172 SRRGELEL
-180 DAEAT
+180 DDEAT
-185 AVRAV
+185 AVRAAE
-190 QDGLWLPQTRP
+190 DGLWLPQTRP

-224 TTDRFIDCLGAV
+224 TTDRFIECLGAV
-236 GAFRMIRTHL
+236 GAFGMIRTHL
-246 LDTDT
+246 LDTDASGT
-251 GETCPL
+251 APL

-263 PLAAARPAEGL
+263 PLAAARDPAGL
-274 TSRGRRDRRLIF
+274 TSRGRRDRRLIL

-301 QRLLARWGRQA
+301 QRLLAGWGRHA
-312 PIVVINLLARRQWRR
+312 PIVLINLLARRQWRR
-327 TGLTTRPAKLYAAGP
+327 TGLATRPAKLYTEAP

-347 LYRARYPAA
+347 LYRVCYPA
-356 PFGGDPGTGA
+356 PPLGGDPGTA
-366 RHADGSHVHVP
+366 APQADRAQVHVP
-377 VIELDPGQLA
+377 VIELEPGQLA
-387 GWAGFAAAR
+387 GWAAFAAAR
-396 RGDWYGAVAVCGAPP
+396 RSDWHGAVAVCGAPP
-411 ESTRAPD
+411 EPSPAADMADMPEFPAT
-418 TAETEEA
+418 EA
-425 SSTDESATEIVRRF
+425 SAPEIVRRF

-490 RVGPEPG
+490 RVRPEPG
-497 PAADAR
+497 PEADAR
-503 DEVVFDFA
+503 DEVVFDFG
-511 PGVRDELL
+511 PGIRDELL

-524 SDTTRVLTTVALHLG
+524 SDTTRVLTTVARHLG
-539 DRIAGLRDLAG
+539 DRVAGLRELADL
-550 MVTAPERGEMP
+550 VTAPERDEMP
-561 ELTRELVPFAV
+561 ELTAELVPFAV
-572 PVLHVFR
+572 PVLHALR
-579 ALAGPYLRPARALD
+579 ALAGPYLRPASVLD
-593 AKLHD
+593 AKLHG
-598 KVDHYYGKMQDR
+598 KVLDAKLHGKFDPYYGKKDR
-610 QDRAAGEAGRT
+610 VVRDAGRT

-630 ALDALTGPEDIVRAP
+630 ALDELTGTEDTLKPP

-664 DEPPPVWGNVP
+664 GEPPPVWGNVP

-694 LSQGTTAVLPQALH
+694 LSMGTTAVLPQALH

-786 FDNAEELPDV
+786 FDNAEELQDV

-821 NSLEVDVFAR
+821 SSLEVDVFAR
-831 EESKALLRLRG
+831 DESKALLRLRG

-949 RNVDGPRELIEA
+949 RNVEGPPELVEA

-998 VLVGQIPPGEAEELR
+998 VLVGQIPAGDAEELR

-1043 VHYSGIVGFDDPWTR
+1043 IHYSGIVGFDDPWTR

-1087 WTETLGEGNEQVQE
+1087 WTETLGEGNEQTQE

-1121 HHVRVRDLRAEEH
+1121 HHVRVRDLRAEEY
-1134 GADDERTIEAQR
+1134 GVDDERTIEAQR

-1156 QFQQALEYDK
+1156 QFKQALEYDK

-1199 FRAACDLD
+1199 FRAALNVD
-1207 RQTYRH
+1207 RQTYGH

-1219 ENHGR
+1219 ENHTR

-1239 GHFDVAR
+1239 GNFDVAR
-1246 DLTRQ
+1246 ELTRQ

-1278 RKAGDHERALDL
+1278 RKAGDHERALGL

-1314 NHAVNLRQVGRLGDS
+1314 NHAVNLRQVGRLADS
-1329 IHLARVTAQ
+1329 IHLARVTAE
-1338 NFLRMFGPDH
+1338 NFLRMFGPEH

-1375 ETALDVLA
+1375 ETALDILN
-1383 RVLGVDH
+1383 RVLGADH

-1405 AIGNVHEAMERDRE
+1405 AIGNFQEAMERDRR
-1419 TLERAHRVLGE
+1419 TLERAQRVLSE

-1443 LDLRAMGE
+1443 LDLRALGD
-1451 EQEADVLA
+1451 EQEADALT

-1471 PQHAATTAAQEGVRA
+1471 PQHPATAAAQEGVRA

>member
-1 MSERTGDPAARG
+1 MRG
-13 SGRPDASAGSPVWHE
+13 AGSPDASADPPVWHE
-28 VSDAIWLA
+28 VTDAIWLA
-36 AQMNAAALAADEGGP
+36 AQMNAAALAAGREGDP
-51 AALRPPREAPGRS
+51 AAARAPRAKQPGPTS
-64 AGGESSGA
+64 GESSA
-72 DRAGPP
+72 DDRAGSPD
-78 EGDGLDGPSRD
+78 GDGLDGTSR
-89 SPAGTGQATPPSATR
+89 PAGAGQTTPPSVAGSPPSPAFG
-104 TPRAPGSGTSPSDGP
+104 TPQGEGP
-119 PDPWPRQATGLNGHA
+119 PDPLRHRAPGLNGHA
-134 GPARLL
+134 APPRLHF
-140 LPVRRDPFAGVRPL
+140 PVRSDPFAGVRPL
-154 ADRRRLEQ
+154 TDRRRLEQ
-162 ALRPFKRAVE
+162 ALRPFKRMVE

-180 DAEAT
+180 DDEAT
-185 AVRAV
+185 AVRAA

-236 GAFRMIRTHL
+236 GAFGMIHAHL

-251 GETCPL
+251 GETEPL
-257 ALREPG
+257 ALRGSG
-263 PLAAARPAEGL
+263 PLAAAHPAEGL
-274 TSRGRRDRRLIF
+274 TARGARDRRLIF

-327 TGLTTRPAKLYAAGP
+327 TGLTTRPAKLYAARP

-347 LYRARYPAA
+347 LYRARYPA
-356 PFGGDPGTGA
+356 PPLFGGPDAEA
-366 RHADGSHVHVP
+366 RHADRSHVHVP
-377 VIELDPGQLA
+377 VIEMDPGQLA

-396 RGDWYGAVAVCGAPP
+396 RGDWYGAVAVCGAPREP
-411 ESTRAPD
+411 FLAPD
-418 TAETEEA
+418 AADIEEA
-425 SSTDESATEIVRRF
+425 PASEASALEIVRRF

-490 RVGPEPG
+490 RVGAEPG

-524 SDTTRVLTTVALHLG
+524 SDTTRVLTTVARHLG
-539 DRIAGLRDLAG
+539 DRIAGLRDLAEL
-550 MVTAPERGEMP
+550 VTAPERGEMP
-561 ELTRELVPFAV
+561 ELTAELVPFAL

-579 ALAGPYLRPARALD
+579 ALAGPYLGPAKALD
-593 AKLHD
+593 AELHG
-598 KVDHYYGKMQDR
+598 KVDLVDLFYKRAQDR
-610 QDRAAGEAGRT
+610 VVRDAGRT

-630 ALDALTGPEDIVRAP
+630 ALDALTRPEDIVKAP

-681 TGREELLEQLHER
+681 TGREELLVQLHER

-786 FDNAEELPDV
+786 FDNAEELQDV

-821 NSLEVDVFAR
+821 SSLEVDVFAR
-831 EESKALLRLRG
+831 DESKALLRLRG

-949 RNVDGPRELIEA
+949 RNVDGPPELIEA

-1043 VHYSGIVGFDDPWTR
+1043 VYYSGIVGFDDPWTR
-1058 RLVLNEIDFLFQWGD
+1058 SLVLNEIDFLFQWGD
-1073 HRGFLELAETAVKT
+1073 HRGFLELAEAAVKT
-1087 WTETLGEGNEQVQE
+1087 WTEMLGEGNEQVQE

-1121 HHVRVRDLRAEEH
+1121 HHLRVRDLRAEEH
-1134 GADDERTIEAQR
+1134 GVDDERTIEAQR

-1175 YGEDDPITLQQAH
+1175 YGEDDPTTLQQAH

-1199 FRAACDLD
+1199 FRAARDLD
-1207 RQTYRH
+1207 RQTYGH
-1213 LMNIFG
+1213 LINIFG
-1219 ENHGR
+1219 ENNGR
-1224 TLSSLAAIAVDEMEL
+1224 ALSSLAAIAVDEMEL

-1246 DLTRQ
+1246 ELTRQ
-1251 NAQRLE
+1251 NTQRLE
-1257 SAFGSS
+1257 SAFGAS

-1278 RKAGDHERALDL
+1278 RKAGDHERALEL

-1314 NHAVNLRQVGRLGDS
+1314 NHAVILRQVGRLGDS

-1375 ETALDVLA
+1375 ETALEVLT
-1383 RVLGVDH
+1383 RILGIDH
-1390 PRSIVCAIN
+1390 PRSIVGAIN

-1405 AIGNVHEAMERDRE
+1405 AIGGFDEAMERDRK
-1419 TLERAHRVLGE
+1419 TLERAQRVLGE
-1430 EHPTALACMFNLG
+1430 EHPTALACMLNLG
-1443 LDLRAMGE
+1443 LDLRATGE
-1451 EQEADVLA
+1451 EQEADALT

-1471 PQHAATTAAQEGVRA
+1471 PQHPATMAAQEGVRA